1 MLNGVR
7 EVENKYKTSDLY
19 FAAYLKV
26 AGVELLGTEREGR
39 KVVFLF
45 RKTDSIQDLKRGY
58 FNRSSKVVALN
69 YVDEIRSMKSLTFMA
84 KSGEM

>member
-1 MLNGVR
+1 MLNGIQ

-26 AGVELLGTEREGR
+26 AGIELLGTEREGR

-45 RKTDSIQDLKRGY
+45 RKTDSIPDLKRGY
-58 FNRSSKVVALN
+58 FNRSSKVLALN
-69 YVDEIRSMKSLTFMA
+69 YVDEIRSMKSLTYMT